1 MLKKGLNSPK
11 LLHVTTVPMSFKF
24 FEGQVAY
31 MKEQGF
37 EVHAL
42 SSPGPFL
49 EEFAEREQITAHS
62 VEMLRQISPLQ
73 DLMAILRLCRRI
85 RKIRPTIVHSH
96 TPKGGL
102 LGTIAAWLTRTPI
115 RIYHIRG
122 LPLMTAKGNKR
133 RLLWLSEK
141 IACLLAH
148 RVLCVSHSIREVAI
162 AEKLCPPHKIKV
174 LLGGSGNGVDAIGR
188 YNPNHLTT
196 DAQQAVRNEYGIPET
211 ALVIGFVGRIV
222 RDKGVH
228 ELVQAWKVLRNEF
241 PDLHLLVVGMLEP
254 QDPVDADVV
263 AILQNDDRIH
273 LTGHQ
278 WDTPPFYAA
287 MNLLVLPT
295 YREGLPNVP
304 LEAAAM
310 RLPVVATRIPGCIDA
325 VEDGVTGSLVP
336 LYDSET
342 LANAIRGYLHDP
354 VLRAN
359 HGLVGRNRVLDLF
372 RQEKIWEALEQ
383 EYIDWLQ
390 RVKHSMPP
398 QDKKVLA
405 GIDSTP

>member
-1 MLKKGLNSPK
+1 
-11 LLHVTTVPMSFKF
+11 
-24 FEGQVAY
+24 
-31 MKEQGF
+31 MKDQGF

-42 SSPGPFL
+42 SSPGAFL

-62 VEMLRQISPLQ
+62 VEMLRQITPLQ
-73 DLMAILRLCRRI
+73 DLKAIFRICRRI

-162 AEKLCPPHKIKV
+162 AERLCSPHKIKV

-188 YNPNHLTT
+188 YNPDRLTP
-196 DAQQAVRNEYGIPET
+196 ASQQAIRDEYGIPET
-211 ALVIGFVGRIV
+211 SLVIGFVGRIV

-228 ELVQAWKVLRNEF
+228 ELIQAWKTLRDEF

-273 LTGHQ
+273 LTGRQ

-287 MNLLVLPT
+287 MDLLVLPT

-325 VEDGVTGSLVP
+325 VQDGTTGSLVP
-336 LYDSET
+336 PYDSEA
-342 LANAIRGYLHDP
+342 LANAIRCYLLDSS
-354 VLRAN
+354 LRED
-359 HGLVGRNRVLDLF
+359 HGVAGRNRVLDLF

-383 EYIDWLQ
+383 EYVDLLHK
-390 RVKHSMPP
+390 RMPSSSI
-398 QDKKVLA
+398 QSLRALTYD
-405 GIDSTP
+405 

>member
-1 MLKKGLNSPK
+1 MSKKSLSPPR
-11 LLHVTTVPMSFKF
+11 LLHITTVPMSFKF

-31 MKEQGF
+31 MKDQGF

-42 SSPGPFL
+42 SSPGAFL
-49 EEFAEREQITAHS
+49 DEFAEREKITAHS

-73 DLMAILRLCRRI
+73 DLKAILRLCRRI

-162 AEKLCPPHKIKV
+162 TEKLCAPHKIKV

-188 YNPNHLTT
+188 YNPDRLTT
-196 DAQQAVRNEYGIPET
+196 SEHQAIRSEYGIPET

-228 ELVQAWKVLRNEF
+228 ELIQAWKILRDEF
-241 PDLHLLVVGMLEP
+241 PNLHLLVVGMLEP

-273 LTGHQ
+273 LTGRQ

-287 MNLLVLPT
+287 MDLLVLPT

-325 VEDGVTGSLVP
+325 VQDGVTGLLVP
-336 LYDSET
+336 PYSGEE
-342 LANAIRGYLHDP
+342 LATAIRCYLLDST
-354 VLRAN
+354 LRDHHA
-359 HGLVGRNRVLDLF
+359 LAGRTRVLELF
-372 RQEKIWEALEQ
+372 RQEKIWEALQQ
-383 EYIDWLQ
+383 EYIDLLHGRSPFRPSQ
-390 RVKHSMPP
+390 NP
-398 QDKKVLA
+398 QEL
-405 GIDSTP
+405 TLH

>member
-1 MLKKGLNSPK
+1 MSKKSLSPPR
-11 LLHVTTVPMSFKF
+11 LLHITTVPMSFKF

-31 MKEQGF
+31 MKDQGF

-42 SSPGPFL
+42 SSPGAFL

-73 DLMAILRLCRRI
+73 DLKAILRLCRRI

-96 TPKGGL
+96 TPNGGL

-162 AEKLCPPHKIKV
+162 AEKLCSPHKIKV

-188 YNPNHLTT
+188 YNPDRLTNSEH
-196 DAQQAVRNEYGIPET
+196 QAIRSEYGIPET

-228 ELVQAWKVLRNEF
+228 ELIQAWKMLRDEF
-241 PDLHLLVVGMLEP
+241 PNLHLLVVGMLET
-254 QDPVDADVV
+254 QDPVDSDVV
-263 AILQNDDRIH
+263 DILQNDDRIH
-273 LTGHQ
+273 LTDRQ

-287 MNLLVLPT
+287 MDLLVLPT

-325 VEDGVTGSLVP
+325 VQDGVTGSLVP
-336 LYDSET
+336 PYDGEA
-342 LANAIRGYLHDP
+342 LANAIRCYLLDSS
-354 VLRAN
+354 LREDHAIA
-359 HGLVGRNRVLDLF
+359 GRNRVLDFF

-383 EYIDWLQ
+383 EYVDLLHK
-390 RVKHSMPP
+390 RMPSSSIRSP
-398 QDKKVLA
+398 RTL
-405 GIDSTP
+405 TLN

>member
-1 MLKKGLNSPK
+1 MSKKSLSPPK
-11 LLHVTTVPMSFKF
+11 LLHITTVPMSFKF

-42 SSPGPFL
+42 SSPGAFL

-73 DLMAILRLCRRI
+73 DLKAILRLCRRI

-162 AEKLCPPHKIKV
+162 AEKLCSPDKIKV

-188 YNPNHLTT
+188 YNPDRSTP
-196 DAQQAVRNEYGIPET
+196 DAQHAIRDEYGIPET
-211 ALVIGFVGRIV
+211 SLVIGFVGRIV

-228 ELVQAWKVLRNEF
+228 ELIQAWKILRDEF
-241 PDLHLLVVGMLEP
+241 PNLHLLVVGMLEP
-254 QDPVDADVV
+254 QDPVDAEVV

-273 LTGHQ
+273 LTGRQ

-287 MNLLVLPT
+287 MDLLVLPT

-325 VEDGVTGSLVP
+325 VQDGITGSLVP
-336 LYDSET
+336 PYDSEA
-342 LANAIRGYLHDP
+342 LANAIRCYLLDSS
-354 VLRAN
+354 LRGDHA
-359 HGLVGRNRVLDLF
+359 VAGRNRVLDLF

-383 EYIDWLQ
+383 EYVDLLHK
-390 RVKHSMPP
+390 RMPSSLIRSP
-398 QDKKVLA
+398 RAL
-405 GIDSTP
+405 TLN